1 MKAGIPLERRDAEP
15 AGGAASASAPGPV
28 IDVSALIEA
37 RAFGWYAWKLV
48 LISWLV
54 TFFDGYDMNVFA
66 YAAPYLGPAYHLSKP
81 MLGTVASSATAGL
94 LFGAAFFGFLGDRVG
109 RRTALIIATAAFGSL
124 TLALMVA
131 SNLATFMILRFF
143 GGIALG
149 GAIPLTWALGTE
161 YVPTRYRATAVTLIM
176 LGYGIGVFAGGPISL
191 VLIPRFGWMSVFT
204 FGGAASLLAA
214 GVLVAALPESLRFLI
229 TTGRNPE
236 RLVRAVR
243 QLAPD
248 RDVPAGARFVLSDE
262 QRSQD
267 ERVSRSAPSLFSRV
281 RALLQNLAALF
292 EGRLRYITLLLWA
305 GYIASSMTTFFL
317 SQWGVIVYKGLGFS
331 TQSATWVTSGNSVAG
346 ATGGL
351 LLMRLTDRLGVGS
364 VAVFPAIAVPLL
376 ITAAFAHLTQGSFIV
391 LFLVIGIFLSGSH
404 YGVTS
409 LTGLFYPTSHRA
421 LGTGWASSVAKLGS
435 IAGPIIGGAVM
446 QAGLQLQH
454 IFAVMA
460 VCPAILSLCMLGI
473 VAQQKR
479 ARREAAVVAAAAAE
493 PARSSI

>member
-1 MKAGIPLERRDAEP
+1 MKAGLHPSRHD
-15 AGGAASASAPGPV
+15 AASERHAVSAGFPGPV

-37 RAFGWYAWKLV
+37 RAFGSYAVKLILV
-48 LISWLV
+48 CWLV

-66 YAAPYLGPAYHLSKP
+66 YAAPHLGPAYHLSKA
-81 MLGTVASSATAGL
+81 MLGTVSSSATAGL
-94 LFGAAFFGFLGDRVG
+94 LFGAALFGFVGDRIG
-109 RRTALIIATAAFGSL
+109 RRAALIIATAAFGSL
-124 TLALMVA
+124 TLALMLA
-131 SNLATFMILRFF
+131 SNYIAFMVLRFF

-161 YVPTRYRATAVTLIM
+161 YVPKRYRATAVTLIM

-191 VLIPRFGWMSVFT
+191 VLIPRFGWMSLFT

-214 GVLVAALPESLRFLI
+214 GVLALTLPESLRFLV
-229 TTGRNPE
+229 TTGRKPE

-243 QLAPD
+243 RLAPE

-262 QRSQD
+262 QRSPD
-267 ERVSRSAPSLFSRV
+267 DRVQRV
-281 RALLQNLAALF
+281 RTPLQGLRALLRSVGALF
-292 EGRLRYITLLLWA
+292 EGRLRYVTLLLWT

-317 SQWGVIVYKGLGFS
+317 AQWGVIVYEGLGFS

-391 LFLVIGIFLSGSH
+391 LFLTIGVFLSGSH

-435 IAGPIIGGAVM
+435 IAGPIIGGVVM
-446 QAGLQLQH
+446 QSGLRLQH

-473 VAQQKR
+473 ATQQKR
-479 ARREAAVVAAAAAE
+479 ARREAAVVAAATG
-493 PARSSI
+493 